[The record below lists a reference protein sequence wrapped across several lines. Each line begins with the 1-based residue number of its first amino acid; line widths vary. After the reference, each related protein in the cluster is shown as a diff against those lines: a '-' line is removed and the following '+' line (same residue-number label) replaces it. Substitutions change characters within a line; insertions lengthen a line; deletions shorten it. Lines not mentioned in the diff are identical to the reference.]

1 MKTKLLLTTALVAT
15 AFISNAWAEISQTI
29 DETTGLT
36 NLTVTQKATD
46 LQAGKYNEIKINSG
60 VAYFNN
66 WNYHNE
72 DHIINANEFHL
83 NGHFK
88 TGVGDM
94 ADVLD
99 AYNYSPNK
107 DPNDKKLYIIQN
119 GQYGY
124 RNEQGI
130 FQPLGPVNDVHRHL
144 IEYDP
149 DYYAPDYEGSRTDG
163 VKTMEKPFQMGMTT
177 INVANTFTAENS
189 EFDIATATLIADKI
203 DVTNTDITVGGF
215 THNTGNDV
223 ILAGKNYNAG
233 KDYTKTHILTNEFN
247 MNVTNGNPMGIGD
260 DRVNFYIKDGV
271 NVNISGGAGLS
282 ASAVV
287 DKWDDWHRFIENN
300 YTESEAKNYFKN
312 YQIFRNIHDSA
323 TDDSN
328 YNKWKEK
335 IIKTYEN
342 EPAKAEQYIKMY
354 DSFRTKA
361 GDKIKDFELTL
372 ETIPEYGNLTIEG
385 GNINLS
391 DNSLMLA
398 SNNIT
403 IAGGEVNLNG
413 KSQIIS
419 LVFFDGPEDKYT
431 FKDDSNSPFQ
441 DWGVLDG
448 AYGNFYM
455 TGGTLNINGNNKI
468 TGKDYV
474 TIAGGTL
481 NINEGATLSNVS
493 LNGESFGNAGF
504 MVTDSGVMNIKGTLN
519 SVANIEGSSP
529 VAVGNGGILKLSNN
543 NAKIMS
549 AVGVLNKGTLDI
561 GLYTPTVTGPVIFG
575 RGGTLGV
582 KVNSATEHGVLNAN
596 VIFKDGASVTISTDK
611 SMKVGDKWNNLA
623 LVKGTVAA
631 ENKDLSNGRFNV
643 VLNNAGKF
651 DIEYTKS
658 AHDRVE
664 EAGGSASEMAAADA
678 WDGLD
683 VLGGGTMADIKNLL
697 DDLSQYNAKGYVEA
711 LKTLAPTATPMVQQ
725 TSAETANQVFGA
737 VGTRLSGGSIST
749 GGEGMASGD
758 NVFERAAMW
767 VQGLFN
773 KSKLD
778 DTSKAKGFDADTNG
792 LALGFEKFV
801 TDDVKAG
808 VGYAYSKTDIDGFM
822 RDTDVDTHTALLY
835 GEYKPSNWYVNGI
848 ATYGW
853 SDYSEKKNV
862 AGVNVKADYDV
873 ETFGLQAMTGYD
885 MNVNGFGLTP
895 EAGLRYVHIK
905 QDAYKD
911 SADQRVS
918 ANDSDILTGVIGAKV
933 SKSWELS
940 NGMNIRPKARIAATY
955 DLFNDD
961 VNSVVTL
968 ANGSAYAVKGEAL
981 DRFGMEFG
989 AGVTAEINDKVELSL
1004 GYEGKFRQDYQD
1016 HTGLLNVKY
1025 KF

>member
-300 YTESEAKNYFKN
+300 YTVSEAENYFNN

-323 TDDSN
+323 TDVSN

-342 EPAKAEQYIKMY
+342 DPAKAEQYIKMY
-354 DSFRTKA
+354 ESFRTKA

-455 TGGTLNINGNNKI
+455 TGGTLNINGNNQI

-725 TSAETANQVFGA
+725 TSSETVNQVFGA
-737 VGTRLSGGSIST
+737 VGSRLSGGSTNSSQ
-749 GGEGMASGD
+749 GMSSGD
-758 NVFERAAMW
+758 ALEDSSLW
-767 VQGLFN
+767 VQGLANHAKLN
-773 KSKLD
+773 KTSQSDGFKS
-778 DTSKAKGFDADTNG
+778 DTFGTAMGLEKKVSNQVKAGIGYAYNDT
-792 LALGFEKFV
+792 
-801 TDDVKAG
+801 DVKATG
-808 VGYAYSKTDIDGFM
+808 
-822 RDTDVDTHTALLY
+822 RDTDVTTHTALVY
-835 GEYKPSNWYVNGI
+835 GEYKPSNWFVNGI
-848 ATYGW
+848 MSYGW
-853 SDYSEKKNV
+853 SDYDESKNV
-862 AGVNVKADYDV
+862 AGNIVTAKYDA

-885 MNVNGFGLTP
+885 FYTKYATITP
-895 EAGLRYVHIK
+895 EAGLRYIHVK
-905 QDAYKD
+905 TDGYTD
-911 SADQRVS
+911 SASQTVS
-918 ANDSDILTGVIGAKV
+918 GNDSDIITGVIGSRVRKTFDTQSGLRFTPEAK
-933 SKSWELS
+933 LA
-940 NGMNIRPKARIAATY
+940 MTY
-955 DLFNDD
+955 DLKHDN
-961 VNSVVTL
+961 VTSNVTL
-968 ANGSAYAVKGEAL
+968 PNGSSYSVNGKAL
-981 DRFGMEFG
+981 DRFGIEVG
-989 AGVTAEINDKVELSL
+989 GNVTAEINDNVELSL
-1004 GYEGKFRQDYQD
+1004 GYEGKFREDYQD
-1016 HTGLLNVKY
+1016 HSGLINFKY
-1025 KF
+1025 NF

>member
-1 MKTKLLLTTALVAT
+1 MKTKLLLSTAIVAA
-15 AFISNAWAEISQTI
+15 AFTSNAWAEISQTI

-300 YTESEAKNYFKN
+300 YTVSEAENYFNN

-323 TDDSN
+323 TDVSN

-342 EPAKAEQYIKMY
+342 DPAKAEQYIKMY
-354 DSFRTKA
+354 ESFRTKA

-455 TGGTLNINGNNKI
+455 TGGTLNINGNNQI

-561 GLYTPTVTGPVIFG
+561 GSYTPTVTGPVIFG
-575 RGGTLGV
+575 RGGTWGV

-611 SMKVGDKWNNLA
+611 SMKVGDKWNNLT
-623 LVKGTVAA
+623 LINGKVAA
-631 ENKDLSNGRFNV
+631 ENNDLSNGRFNV
-643 VLNNAGKF
+643 KLNNSGKF
-651 DIEYTKS
+651 DVEYTQS
-658 AHDRVE
+658 ARDRVA
-664 EAGGSASEMAAADA
+664 EAGGSASIGDAADA

-683 VLGGGTMADIKNLL
+683 IVGGGSASAIADLL
-697 DDLSQYNAKGYVEA
+697 KELSQYNAKGYVEA
-711 LKTLAPTATPMVQQ
+711 LKTLAPSATPMVQQ
-725 TSAETANQVFGA
+725 TQSETANQVFNA
-737 VGTRLSGGSIST
+737 VGSRLSGGSTNSSQ
-749 GGEGMASGD
+749 GMSSGD
-758 NVFERAAMW
+758 VLEDAAVW
-767 VQGLFN
+767 VQGLMN
-773 KSKLD
+773 HAKLD
-778 DTSKAKGFDADTNG
+778 KTAASDGFKSDTYGTALGLEKKLNNKAK
-792 LALGFEKFV
+792 
-801 TDDVKAG
+801 AG
-808 VGYAYSKTDIDGFM
+808 IGYAYSKTDVKATG
-822 RDTDVDTHTALLY
+822 RDTDVKTHTALVY
-835 GEYKPSNWYVNGI
+835 GEYKPSNWFVNGI
-848 ATYGW
+848 MSYGW
-853 SDYSEKKNV
+853 SDYDESKNV
-862 AGVNVKADYDV
+862 AGNIVKAKYDA

-885 MNVNGFGLTP
+885 FFTKYATITPEMGLRYIHIKTDGYTDSASQSVSGNDSDIITGVIGSRVSKTFETPNGLRLTP
-895 EAGLRYVHIK
+895 EAKL
-905 QDAYKD
+905 A
-911 SADQRVS
+911 
-918 ANDSDILTGVIGAKV
+918 
-933 SKSWELS
+933 
-940 NGMNIRPKARIAATY
+940 MTY
-955 DLFNDD
+955 DLKHDN
-961 VNSVVTL
+961 VTANVTL
-968 ANGSAYAVKGEAL
+968 PNGSSYSINGKAL
-981 DRFGMEFG
+981 DRFGIEVG
-989 AGVTAEINDKVELSL
+989 GGLTAEINDNVEMSL
-1004 GYEGKFRQDYQD
+1004 DYEGKFREDYQD
-1016 HTGLLNVKY
+1016 HSGMINFKY
-1025 KF
+1025 NF

>member
-1 MKTKLLLTTALVAT
+1 MKTKLLLTTALVAS

-29 DETTGLT
+29 DETTGLK
-36 NLTVTQKATD
+36 NLTVTKEATD
-46 LQAGKYNEIKINSG
+46 LQAGNYNKIEIDTG

-66 WNYHNE
+66 WNYQNE

-99 AYNYSPNK
+99 AYNYNPKK

-119 GQYGY
+119 GKYGY
-124 RNEQGI
+124 RDEQGI
-130 FQPLGPVNDVHRHL
+130 FHEDGDVDGVVHRHL

-149 DYYAPDYEGSRTDG
+149 KRYAPDYEGSRTDG

-189 EFDIATATLIADKI
+189 EFDIATATLIASKI
-203 DVTNTDITVGGF
+203 NITNTDVTVGGF

-300 YTESEAKNYFKN
+300 YTVSEAKNYFKN

-354 DSFRTKA
+354 ESFRTKA

-398 SNNIT
+398 SNNIK

-455 TGGTLNINGNNKI
+455 TGGTLNINGNNQI

-549 AVGVLNKGTLDI
+549 AVGVLNKGILDI

-623 LVKGTVAA
+623 LVNGTVAA

-664 EAGGSASEMAAADA
+664 EAGGSASEMGAADA

-683 VLGGGTMADIKNLL
+683 ILGGGTMADIKNLL
-697 DDLSQYNAKGYVEA
+697 DELSQYNAKGYVEA

-725 TSAETANQVFGA
+725 TSSETVNQVFGA
-737 VGTRLSGGSIST
+737 VGSRLSGGSTNSSQ
-749 GGEGMASGD
+749 GMSSGD
-758 NVFERAAMW
+758 ALEDASVW
-767 VQGLFN
+767 VQGLANHAKLN
-773 KSKLD
+773 KTSQSDGFKS
-778 DTSKAKGFDADTNG
+778 DTFGTAMGLEKKVSNQVKAGIGYAYNDT
-792 LALGFEKFV
+792 
-801 TDDVKAG
+801 DVKATG
-808 VGYAYSKTDIDGFM
+808 
-822 RDTDVDTHTALLY
+822 RDTDVTTHTALVY
-835 GEYKPSNWYVNGI
+835 GEYKPSNWFVNGI
-848 ATYGW
+848 MSYGW
-853 SDYSEKKNV
+853 SDYDESKNV
-862 AGVNVKADYDV
+862 AGNIVTAKYDA

-885 MNVNGFGLTP
+885 IFTKYATVTP
-895 EAGLRYVHIK
+895 EAGLRYIHIK
-905 QDAYKD
+905 TDGYTD
-911 SADQRVS
+911 SAMQSVS
-918 ANDSDILTGVIGAKV
+918 SNTSDIITGVIGSRVRKTFDTQSGLRFTPEAK
-933 SKSWELS
+933 LA
-940 NGMNIRPKARIAATY
+940 MTY
-955 DLFNDD
+955 DLKHDN
-961 VNSVVTL
+961 VTSNVTL
-968 ANGSAYAVKGEAL
+968 PNGSSYSVNGKAL
-981 DRFGMEFG
+981 DRFGIEVG
-989 AGVTAEINDKVELSL
+989 GNVTAEINDNVELSL
-1004 GYEGKFRQDYQD
+1004 GYEGKFREDYQD
-1016 HTGLLNVKY
+1016 HSGLINFKY
-1025 KF
+1025 NF

>member
-1 MKTKLLLTTALVAT
+1 M
-15 AFISNAWAEISQTI
+15 
-29 DETTGLT
+29 
-36 NLTVTQKATD
+36 
-46 LQAGKYNEIKINSG
+46 
-60 VAYFNN
+60 
-66 WNYHNE
+66 
-72 DHIINANEFHL
+72 
-83 NGHFK
+83 
-88 TGVGDM
+88 
-94 ADVLD
+94 
-99 AYNYSPNK
+99 P
-107 DPNDKKLYIIQN
+107 
-119 GQYGY
+119 
-124 RNEQGI
+124 
-130 FQPLGPVNDVHRHL
+130 
-144 IEYDP
+144 
-149 DYYAPDYEGSRTDG
+149 
-163 VKTMEKPFQMGMTT
+163 
-177 INVANTFTAENS
+177 
-189 EFDIATATLIADKI
+189 
-203 DVTNTDITVGGF
+203 
-215 THNTGNDV
+215 
-223 ILAGKNYNAG
+223 
-233 KDYTKTHILTNEFN
+233 
-247 MNVTNGNPMGIGD
+247 
-260 DRVNFYIKDGV
+260 
-271 NVNISGGAGLS
+271 
-282 ASAVV
+282 
-287 DKWDDWHRFIENN
+287 
-300 YTESEAKNYFKN
+300 

-323 TDDSN
+323 TDVSN

-342 EPAKAEQYIKMY
+342 DPAKAEQYIKMY
-354 DSFRTKA
+354 ESFRTKA

-455 TGGTLNINGNNKI
+455 TGGTLNINGNNQI

-725 TSAETANQVFGA
+725 TSSETVNQVFGA
-737 VGTRLSGGSIST
+737 VGSRLSGGSTNSSQ
-749 GGEGMASGD
+749 GMSSGD
-758 NVFERAAMW
+758 ALEDASVW
-767 VQGLFN
+767 VQGLANHAKLN
-773 KSKLD
+773 KTSQSDGFKS
-778 DTSKAKGFDADTNG
+778 DTFGTAMGLEKKVSNQVKAGIGYAYNDT
-792 LALGFEKFV
+792 
-801 TDDVKAG
+801 DVKATG
-808 VGYAYSKTDIDGFM
+808 
-822 RDTDVDTHTALLY
+822 RDTDVTTHTALVY
-835 GEYKPSNWYVNGI
+835 GEYKPSNWFVNGI
-848 ATYGW
+848 MSYGW
-853 SDYSEKKNV
+853 ADYDESKNV
-862 AGVNVKADYDV
+862 AGNIVTAKYDA

-885 MNVNGFGLTP
+885 IFTKYATVTP
-895 EAGLRYVHIK
+895 EAGLRYIHIK
-905 QDAYKD
+905 TDGYTD
-911 SADQRVS
+911 SAMQSVS
-918 ANDSDILTGVIGAKV
+918 SNTSDIITGVIGSRVRKTFDTQSGLRFTPEAK
-933 SKSWELS
+933 LA
-940 NGMNIRPKARIAATY
+940 MTY
-955 DLFNDD
+955 DLKHDN
-961 VNSVVTL
+961 VTSNVTL
-968 ANGSAYAVKGEAL
+968 PNGSSYSVNGKAL
-981 DRFGMEFG
+981 DRFGIEVG
-989 AGVTAEINDKVELSL
+989 GNVTAEINDNVELSL
-1004 GYEGKFRQDYQD
+1004 GYEGKFREDYQD
-1016 HTGLLNVKY
+1016 HSGLINFKY
-1025 KF
+1025 NF

>member
-300 YTESEAKNYFKN
+300 YTVSEAENYFNN

-323 TDDSN
+323 TDVSN

-342 EPAKAEQYIKMY
+342 DPAKAEQYIKMY
-354 DSFRTKA
+354 ESFRTKA

-455 TGGTLNINGNNKI
+455 TGGTLNINGNNQI

-697 DDLSQYNAKGYVEA
+697 DNLSQYNAKGYVEA

-725 TSAETANQVFGA
+725 TSSETVNQVFGA
-737 VGTRLSGGSIST
+737 VGSRLSGGSTNSSQ
-749 GGEGMASGD
+749 GMSSGD
-758 NVFERAAMW
+758 ALEDSSLW
-767 VQGLFN
+767 VQGLANHAKLN
-773 KSKLD
+773 KTSQSDGFKS
-778 DTSKAKGFDADTNG
+778 DTFGTAMGLEKKVSNQVKAGIGYAYNDT
-792 LALGFEKFV
+792 
-801 TDDVKAG
+801 DVKATG
-808 VGYAYSKTDIDGFM
+808 
-822 RDTDVDTHTALLY
+822 RDTDVTTHTALVY
-835 GEYKPSNWYVNGI
+835 GEYKPSNWFVNGI
-848 ATYGW
+848 MSYGW
-853 SDYSEKKNV
+853 SDYDESKNV
-862 AGVNVKADYDV
+862 AGNIVTAKYDA

-885 MNVNGFGLTP
+885 FYTKYATITP
-895 EAGLRYVHIK
+895 EAGLRYIHVK
-905 QDAYKD
+905 TDGYTD
-911 SADQRVS
+911 SASQTVS
-918 ANDSDILTGVIGAKV
+918 GNDSDIITGVIGSRVRKTFDTQSGLRFTPEAK
-933 SKSWELS
+933 LA
-940 NGMNIRPKARIAATY
+940 MTY
-955 DLFNDD
+955 DLKHDN
-961 VNSVVTL
+961 VTSNVTL
-968 ANGSAYAVKGEAL
+968 PNGSSYSVNGKAL
-981 DRFGMEFG
+981 DRFGIEVG
-989 AGVTAEINDKVELSL
+989 GNVTAEINDNVELSL
-1004 GYEGKFRQDYQD
+1004 GYEGKFREDYQD
-1016 HTGLLNVKY
+1016 HSGLINFKY
-1025 KF
+1025 NF

>member
-1 MKTKLLLTTALVAT
+1 MKTKLLLTTALVAS
-15 AFISNAWAEISQTI
+15 AFISNAFAKITNEDGNLTI
-29 DETTGLT
+29 DKE
-36 NLTVTQKATD
+36 ATD
-46 LQAGKYNEIKINSG
+46 LQAGNYNKIEIDTG

-72 DHIINANEFHL
+72 DHIINANELHL

-99 AYNYSPNK
+99 AYNYSPKK

-119 GQYGY
+119 GKYGY

-130 FQPLGPVNDVHRHL
+130 FQSLGDVNDVHRHL

-149 DYYAPDYEGSRTDG
+149 KRYAPDYEGSRTDG

-189 EFDIATATLIADKI
+189 EFDIATATLIASKI
-203 DVTNTDITVGGF
+203 NITNTDVTVGGF

-260 DRVNFYIKDGV
+260 DRVNFYIKDSV

-342 EPAKAEQYIKMY
+342 EPAKAEQYIAMY

-561 GLYTPTVTGPVIFG
+561 GSYTPTVTGPVIFG

-596 VIFKDGASVTISTDK
+596 VIFKDGASITIDTDRT
-611 SMKVGDKWNNLA
+611 MNVGDKWKDVA
-623 LVKGTVAA
+623 LINGQIAV
-631 ENKDLSNGRFNV
+631 ENVDKDLSNGRFNV

-664 EAGGSASEMAAADA
+664 EAGGSASEMGAADA

-683 VLGGGTMADIKNLL
+683 ILGGGTMADIKNLL
-697 DDLSQYNAKGYVEA
+697 DELSQYNAKGYVEA

-725 TSAETANQVFGA
+725 TSSETVNQVFGA
-737 VGTRLSGGSIST
+737 VGSRLSGGSTNSSQ
-749 GGEGMASGD
+749 GMSSGD
-758 NVFERAAMW
+758 ALEDASVW
-767 VQGLFN
+767 VQGLANHAKLN
-773 KSKLD
+773 KTSQSDGFKS
-778 DTSKAKGFDADTNG
+778 DTFGTAMG
-792 LALGFEKFV
+792 LEKKV
-801 TDDVKAG
+801 SNQVKAG
-808 VGYAYSKTDIDGFM
+808 IGYAYNDTDVKSTG
-822 RDTDVDTHTALLY
+822 RDTDVTTHTALVY
-835 GEYKPSNWYVNGI
+835 GEYKPSNWFVNGI
-848 ATYGW
+848 MSYGW
-853 SDYSEKKNV
+853 SDYDESKNV
-862 AGVNVKADYDV
+862 AGNIVTAKYDA

-885 MNVNGFGLTP
+885 IFTKYATVTP
-895 EAGLRYVHIK
+895 EAGLRYIHIK
-905 QDAYKD
+905 TDGYTD
-911 SADQRVS
+911 SAMQSVS
-918 ANDSDILTGVIGAKV
+918 SNTSDIITGVIGSRVRKTFDTQSGLRFTPEAK
-933 SKSWELS
+933 LA
-940 NGMNIRPKARIAATY
+940 MTY
-955 DLFNDD
+955 DLKHDN
-961 VNSVVTL
+961 VTSNVTL
-968 ANGSAYAVKGEAL
+968 PNGSSYSVNGKAL
-981 DRFGMEFG
+981 DRFGIEVG
-989 AGVTAEINDKVELSL
+989 GNITAEINDNVELSL
-1004 GYEGKFRQDYQD
+1004 GYEGKFREDYQD
-1016 HTGLLNVKY
+1016 HSGLINFKY
-1025 KF
+1025 NF

>member
-300 YTESEAKNYFKN
+300 YTVSEAENYFNN

-323 TDDSN
+323 TDVSN

-342 EPAKAEQYIKMY
+342 DPAKAEQYIKMY
-354 DSFRTKA
+354 ESFRTKA

-455 TGGTLNINGNNKI
+455 TGGTLNINGNNQI

-725 TSAETANQVFGA
+725 TSSETVNQVFGA
-737 VGTRLSGGSIST
+737 VGSRLSGGSTNSSQ
-749 GGEGMASGD
+749 GMSSGD
-758 NVFERAAMW
+758 ALEDASVW
-767 VQGLFN
+767 VQGLANHAKLN
-773 KSKLD
+773 KTSQSDGFKS
-778 DTSKAKGFDADTNG
+778 DTFGTAMGLEKKVSNQVKAGIGYAYNDT
-792 LALGFEKFV
+792 
-801 TDDVKAG
+801 DVKATG
-808 VGYAYSKTDIDGFM
+808 
-822 RDTDVDTHTALLY
+822 RDTDVTTHTALVY
-835 GEYKPSNWYVNGI
+835 GEYKPSNWFVNGI
-848 ATYGW
+848 MSYGW
-853 SDYSEKKNV
+853 SDYDESKNV
-862 AGVNVKADYDV
+862 AGNIVTAKYDA

-885 MNVNGFGLTP
+885 IFTKYATVTP
-895 EAGLRYVHIK
+895 EAGLRYIHIK
-905 QDAYKD
+905 TDGYTD
-911 SADQRVS
+911 SAMQSVS
-918 ANDSDILTGVIGAKV
+918 SNTSDIITGVIGSRVRKTFDTQSGLRFTPEAK
-933 SKSWELS
+933 LA
-940 NGMNIRPKARIAATY
+940 MTY
-955 DLFNDD
+955 DLKHDN
-961 VNSVVTL
+961 VTSNVTL
-968 ANGSAYAVKGEAL
+968 PNGSSYSVNGKAL
-981 DRFGMEFG
+981 DRFGIEVG
-989 AGVTAEINDKVELSL
+989 GNVTAEINDNVELSL
-1004 GYEGKFRQDYQD
+1004 GYEGKFREDYQD
-1016 HTGLLNVKY
+1016 HSGLINFKY
-1025 KF
+1025 NF